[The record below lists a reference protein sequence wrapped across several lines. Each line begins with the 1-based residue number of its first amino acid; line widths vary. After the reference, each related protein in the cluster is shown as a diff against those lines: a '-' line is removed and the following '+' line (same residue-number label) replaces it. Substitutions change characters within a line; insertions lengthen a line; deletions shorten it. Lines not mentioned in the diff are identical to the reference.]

1 MPFYIMT
8 KKLPL
13 LLLCGIVSFA
23 PYAQT
28 PGQNP
33 EPRTSNFVPTPRD
46 QTLDR
51 TLLSPGAAILT
62 PEEAVRIALENNYDI
77 SLVRAD
83 AEIARL
89 NNTRANAGLAPTL
102 NLVAGESAGLS
113 AFQQQ
118 NLADGRVIEAY
129 GRFNNNINVG
139 LQLNWTI
146 FDGWRMQ
153 TTKKRLEEI
162 EALGQI
168 NLKTAVQQTTAD
180 VLSGYYGIVYSRL
193 LERATQEVIALNEE
207 RLRIAEARLAAGFA
221 AQTDALQARI
231 DLNQQR
237 ANLLGQQTATAAAKR
252 NLNLLLA
259 RAPETPFE
267 VAENLA
273 NTYTPDRERL
283 RQNLLAQNPALLS
296 LQKSADV
303 AALTV
308 QENRALYRPRITGI
322 GQFNTQRTDNGAGFL
337 LNSTQAGLTAGVSL
351 VLPLYTGGNI
361 KRQID
366 VARVAAEQAAT
377 RLDAQ
382 RLSSETA
389 LDNQLAFFQT
399 QQQLLTLE
407 ADNVKNARESLNVST
422 ERFRL
427 GQTNALEVQSAQ
439 NTLEQALLRQNV
451 VLYNLKTAEL
461 ELRLLAGEL

>member
-1 MPFYIMT
+1 MI

-13 LLLCGIVSFA
+13 WFLGSIISVA
-23 PYAQT
+23 VYAQT
-28 PGQNP
+28 PASNFELQ
-33 EPRTSNFVPTPRD
+33 TSNAER
-46 QTLDR
+46 
-51 TLLSPGAAILT
+51 LT

-77 SLVRAD
+77 RIIRGD

-89 NNTRANAGLAPTL
+89 NNTKANAGMLPTV
-102 NLVAGESAGLS
+102 NLVAGETAGLS

-129 GRFNNNINVG
+129 GRFNNNINVAV
-139 LQLNWTI
+139 QLGWTL
-146 FDGWRMQ
+146 FDGGRMQ
-153 TTKKRLEEI
+153 ITKKRLEEI

-168 NLKTAVQQTTAD
+168 NLKNAVQQTTAN
-180 VLSGYYGIVYSRL
+180 VLQGYYGIVYNRL
-193 LERATQEVIALNEE
+193 LERSTREVITLNEE

-237 ANLLGQQTATAAAKR
+237 ANLLSLQNATIAAKR

-259 RAPETPFE
+259 RTPETPFE
-267 VAENLA
+267 VAEDLT
-273 NTYTPDRERL
+273 NTYAPDRTRL
-283 RQNLLAQNPALLS
+283 LQNLLAQNPALLS

-303 AALTV
+303 AALEV
-308 QENRALYRPRITGI
+308 QENQKLTKPRITGN
-322 GQFNTQRTDNGAGFL
+322 GQYNIQRTDNGAGFL
-337 LNSTQAGLTAGVSL
+337 LNNTQSGLTAGVSL
-351 VLPLYTGGNI
+351 VIPLYTGGNI
-361 KRQID
+361 RRQVD
-366 VARVAAEQAAT
+366 VARVSAEQASI

-382 RLSSETA
+382 RLSFETA
-389 LDNQLAFFQT
+389 LDNQIAFFQT

-427 GQTNALEVQSAQ
+427 GQTNALEVQVAQ

>member
-1 MPFYIMT
+1 MI

-13 LLLCGIVSFA
+13 WLLGSIISVA
-23 PYAQT
+23 VYAQT
-28 PGQNP
+28 P
-33 EPRTSNFVPTPRD
+33 TSNFKLHPEASGSNSE
-46 QTLDR
+46 L
-51 TLLSPGAAILT
+51 LT

-77 SLVRAD
+77 RIIRGD

-89 NNTRANAGLAPTL
+89 NNTKANAGMLPTV
-102 NLVAGESAGLS
+102 NFVAGETAGLS

-129 GRFNNNINVG
+129 GRFNNNINAGV
-139 LQLNWTI
+139 QLGWTL
-146 FDGWRMQ
+146 FDGGRMQ
-153 TTKKRLEEI
+153 ITKKRLEEI

-168 NLKTAVQQTTAD
+168 NLKNAVQQTTAN
-180 VLSGYYGIVYSRL
+180 VLQGYYGIVYNRL
-193 LERATQEVIALNEE
+193 LERSTREVITLNEE

-237 ANLLGQQTATAAAKR
+237 ANLLSLQNATIAAKR

-259 RAPETPFE
+259 RTPETPFE
-267 VAENLA
+267 VAEDLT
-273 NTYTPDRERL
+273 NTYAPDRARL
-283 RQNLLAQNPALLS
+283 LQNLLAQNPALLS
-296 LQKSADV
+296 LQKSTDV
-303 AALTV
+303 AALVV
-308 QENRALYRPRITGI
+308 QENQKLNKPRITGN
-322 GQFNTQRTDNGAGFL
+322 GQYNIQRTDNGAGFL
-337 LNSTQAGLTAGVSL
+337 LNNTQSGLTAGVSL
-351 VLPLYTGGNI
+351 VIPLYTGGNI
-361 KRQID
+361 RRQVD
-366 VARVAAEQAAT
+366 VARVSAEQAAT

-382 RLSSETA
+382 RLSFETE

-399 QQQLLTLE
+399 QQQLLSLE

-427 GQTNALEVQSAQ
+427 GQTNALEVQVAQ

>member
-1 MPFYIMT
+1 MI

-13 LLLCGIVSFA
+13 WFLGSIISVA
-23 PYAQT
+23 VYAQT
-28 PGQNP
+28 PASNFKLQ
-33 EPRTSNFVPTPRD
+33 TSNAER
-46 QTLDR
+46 
-51 TLLSPGAAILT
+51 LT

-77 SLVRAD
+77 RIIRGD

-89 NNTRANAGLAPTL
+89 NNTKANAGMLPTV
-102 NLVAGESAGLS
+102 NLVAGETAGLS

-129 GRFNNNINVG
+129 GRFNNNINVAV
-139 LQLNWTI
+139 QLGWTL
-146 FDGWRMQ
+146 FDGGRMQ
-153 TTKKRLEEI
+153 ITKKRLEEI

-168 NLKTAVQQTTAD
+168 NLKNAVQQTTAN
-180 VLSGYYGIVYSRL
+180 VLQGYYGIVYNRL
-193 LERATQEVIALNEE
+193 LERSTREVITLNEE

-237 ANLLGQQTATAAAKR
+237 ANLLSLQNATIAAKR

-259 RAPETPFE
+259 RTPETPFE
-267 VAENLA
+267 VAEDLT
-273 NTYTPDRERL
+273 NTYAPDRTRL
-283 RQNLLAQNPALLS
+283 LQNLLAQNPALLS
-296 LQKSADV
+296 LQKSTDV
-303 AALTV
+303 AALVV
-308 QENRALYRPRITGI
+308 QENQKLNKPRITGN
-322 GQFNTQRTDNGAGFL
+322 GQYNIQRTDNGAGFL
-337 LNSTQAGLTAGVSL
+337 LNNTQSGLTAGVSL
-351 VLPLYTGGNI
+351 VIPLYTGGNI
-361 KRQID
+361 RRQVD
-366 VARVAAEQAAT
+366 VARVSAEQAAI

-382 RLSSETA
+382 RLSFETA

-427 GQTNALEVQSAQ
+427 GQTNALEVQVAQ

>member
-1 MPFYIMT
+1 MI

-13 LLLCGIVSFA
+13 WFLGSIISVAL
-23 PYAQT
+23 YAQI
-28 PGQNP
+28 PA
-33 EPRTSNFVPTPRD
+33 SNAER
-46 QTLDR
+46 
-51 TLLSPGAAILT
+51 LT

-77 SLVRAD
+77 RIIRGD

-89 NNTRANAGLAPTL
+89 NNTKANAGMLPTV
-102 NLVAGESAGLS
+102 NLVAGETAGLS

-129 GRFNNNINVG
+129 GRFNNNVNVAV
-139 LQLNWTI
+139 QLGWTL
-146 FDGWRMQ
+146 FDGGRMQ
-153 TTKKRLEEI
+153 ITKKRLEEI

-168 NLKTAVQQTTAD
+168 NLKTAVQQTTAN
-180 VLSGYYGIVYSRL
+180 VLQGYYGIVYSRL
-193 LERATQEVIALNEE
+193 LERSTREVITLNEE

-237 ANLLGQQTATAAAKR
+237 ANLLSLQNATLAAKR

-259 RAPETPFE
+259 RAPETPYE
-267 VAENLA
+267 VAEDLT
-273 NTYTPDRERL
+273 NTYAPDRTRL
-283 RQNLLAQNPALLS
+283 LQNLQAQNPALLS

-303 AALTV
+303 AALEV
-308 QENRALYRPRITGI
+308 QENQKLNKPRITGN
-322 GQFNTQRTDNGAGFL
+322 GQYNIQRSDNGAGFL
-337 LNSTQAGLTAGVSL
+337 LNNTQSGLTAGVSL
-351 VLPLYTGGNI
+351 VIPLYTGGNI
-361 KRQID
+361 RRQVD
-366 VARVAAEQAAT
+366 VARVSAEQASI

-382 RLSSETA
+382 RLSFEA
-389 LDNQLAFFQT
+389 GLDNQLAFFQT
-399 QQQLLTLE
+399 QQQMLTLE

-427 GQTNALEVQSAQ
+427 GQTNALEVQVAQ

>member
-1 MPFYIMT
+1 MPFLIMI

-13 LLLCGIVSFA
+13 LFPGVLIAFVS
-23 PYAQT
+23 YAQI
-28 PGQNP
+28 PVAP
-33 EPRTSNFVPTPRD
+33 SPLSP
-46 QTLDR
+46 DR
-51 TLLSPGAAILT
+51 TLLSPGAPLLT
-62 PEEAVRIALENNYDI
+62 PEEAVRIALENNFDI
-77 SLVRAD
+77 RIVRAD

-89 NNTRANAGLAPTL
+89 NNTKANAGMLPVV
-102 NLVAGESAGLS
+102 NLVAGENAGLS

-129 GRFNNNINVG
+129 GRFNNNINAGV
-139 LQLNWTI
+139 QLTWTL
-146 FDGWRMQ
+146 FDGGRMQ
-153 TTKKRLEEI
+153 ITKKRLEEL
-162 EALGQI
+162 EALGQL
-168 NLKTAVQQTTAD
+168 NLRTSVQQTAAD
-180 VLSGYYGIVYSRL
+180 VLLGYYAIVYSRL
-193 LERATQEVIALNEE
+193 LERSTEEVIALNEE

-237 ANLLGQQTATAAAKR
+237 SNLLGQQTATAAAKR
-252 NLNLLLA
+252 NLNLMLA
-259 RAPETPFE
+259 RAPETPYE
-267 VAENLA
+267 VAGDLT
-273 NTYTPDRERL
+273 NTYTPNRDRL
-283 RQNLLAQNPALLS
+283 LQNLLQQNPALLS

-303 AALTV
+303 AALEV
-308 QENRALYRPRITGI
+308 QESQKLNKARITGNAQYNI
-322 GQFNTQRTDNGAGFL
+322 QRTDNGAGFL
-337 LNSTQAGLTAGVSL
+337 LNNTQSGLTAGVSL
-351 VLPLYTGGNI
+351 IVPLYTGGNI
-361 KRQID
+361 QRQIN
-366 VARVAAEQAAT
+366 VSRVAAEQAAI

-382 RLSSETA
+382 RLSFETV

-399 QQQLLTLE
+399 QQQLLNLE

-427 GQTNALEVQSAQ
+427 GQTNALEVQVAQ

>member
-1 MPFYIMT
+1 MI

-13 LLLCGIVSFA
+13 WLLGSIISVA
-23 PYAQT
+23 VYAQT
-28 PGQNP
+28 PASNAGIHP
-33 EPRTSNFVPTPRD
+33 EASGSNSKLQTPNFKLQTSNSE
-46 QTLDR
+46 L
-51 TLLSPGAAILT
+51 LT

-77 SLVRAD
+77 RIIRGD

-89 NNTRANAGLAPTL
+89 NNTKANAGMLPTV
-102 NLVAGESAGLS
+102 NLVAGETAGLS

-129 GRFNNNINVG
+129 GRFNNNINVAV
-139 LQLNWTI
+139 QLGWTL
-146 FDGWRMQ
+146 FDGGRMQ
-153 TTKKRLEEI
+153 ITKKRLEEI

-168 NLKTAVQQTTAD
+168 NLKNAVQQTTAN
-180 VLSGYYGIVYSRL
+180 VLQGYYGIVYNRL
-193 LERATQEVIALNEE
+193 LERSTREVITLNEE

-237 ANLLGQQTATAAAKR
+237 ANLLSLQNATIAAKR

-259 RAPETPFE
+259 RTPETPFE
-267 VAENLA
+267 VAEDLT
-273 NTYTPDRERL
+273 NTYAPDRTRL
-283 RQNLLAQNPALLS
+283 LQNLLAQNPALLS
-296 LQKSADV
+296 LQKSTDV
-303 AALTV
+303 AALVV
-308 QENRALYRPRITGI
+308 QENQKLNKPRITGN
-322 GQFNTQRTDNGAGFL
+322 GQYNIQRTDNGAGFL
-337 LNSTQAGLTAGVSL
+337 LNNTQSGLTAGVSL
-351 VLPLYTGGNI
+351 VIPLYTGGNI
-361 KRQID
+361 RRQVD
-366 VARVAAEQAAT
+366 VARVSAEQAAI

-382 RLSSETA
+382 RLSFETA

-427 GQTNALEVQSAQ
+427 GQTNALEVQVAQ